1 MGKIKYLLAATLH
14 DPEFRLKPEIK
25 VALPKVK
32 ELFVKG
38 IICLT
43 PHTPEEVR
51 SFLTKNGLLV
61 KLEPDDIH
69 IMSYKIAIRTALENI
84 DNNSSQRIFHI
95 DFDRLVHWINTYPE
109 ELTNLLQKNI
119 NVEYLHIGRTTR
131 AFNTHPKTQTET
143 ERIMNEFGSKI
154 LGLENTMD
162 IISVCYIFTKDLGE
176 KILKVNNFTK
186 TGFYGS
192 WPIYFWNFARSKSY
206 IEVEGHEW
214 ETPDRFK
221 VEIDKI
227 GLERWKEQF
236 QSKEEWNKRVKFV
249 YDCFLEMAHCTR
261 FAFKE

>member
-1 MGKIKYLLAATLH
+1 MGKIEYLLCATLH
-14 DPEFRLKPEIK
+14 DPEVRLYDLIEL
-25 VALPKVK
+25 ALPKLK
-32 ELFVKG
+32 KLFVKG

-43 PHTPEEVR
+43 PYTPDKVH
-51 SFLTKNGLLV
+51 SFLTKNGFIA
-61 KLEPDDIH
+61 KLEPDDRQIAN
-69 IMSYKIAIRTALENI
+69 YKTAIRTTLEKL
-84 DNNSSQRIFHI
+84 DKPSSQRIFHI

-131 AFNTHPKTQTET
+131 DFNTHPKTQTET

-176 KILKVNNFTK
+176 KILKINNFTK

-192 WPIYFWNFARSKSY
+192 WPIYFWNFAHSKSY

-221 VEIDKI
+221 VEIDEI
-227 GLERWKEQF
+227 GLERWKEKF
-236 QSKEEWNKRVKFV
+236 QSEKEWNKRVKVV